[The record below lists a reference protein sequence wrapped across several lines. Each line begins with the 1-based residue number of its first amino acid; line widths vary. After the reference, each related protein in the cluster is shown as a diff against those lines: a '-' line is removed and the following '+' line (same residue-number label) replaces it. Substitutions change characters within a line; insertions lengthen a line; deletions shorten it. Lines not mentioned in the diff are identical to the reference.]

1 MPEVDAIGETISESL
16 EDPEGASRTQIM
28 SPSWPLFVGPLLIQT
43 STARAV

>member
-1 MPEVDAIGETISESL
+1 MPDVDAIGETVR

-43 STARAV
+43 SMARAV